1 MLKNKIFKH
10 ITAVSN
16 ITAVTKKVYFYV
28 LDNIVNKYNNTIHR
42 TITMKRI
49 DITSD
54 SYAEYNKDPNKKS
67 PNLKLVIVS
76 EYQNTK
82 TILPKHIF
90 KIGQKKFLLL
100 AKLEIQFRGHMLFVI
115 WMANQLLE
123 LFIKKNCIK
132 QISKNSE

>member
-1 MLKNKIFKH
+1 M
-10 ITAVSN
+10 
-16 ITAVTKKVYFYV
+16 

-49 DITSD
+49 NITSD

-115 WMANQLLE
+115 
-123 LFIKKNCIK
+123 
-132 QISKNSE
+132 